1 MNAEF
6 TLMEA
11 GSKGT
16 SHASA
21 LGARVIGV
29 HDRGAEGPTVIVTAG
44 MHGNEQ
50 AGVIAARKVL
60 EQLEARPHPF
70 HGRLVCLAGNLKALE
85 CGERFLKRDLN
96 RIWHKEDIAEL
107 LSQPLEH
114 DGPEQ
119 VEQREL
125 LAAIDHELALAR
137 GRIVHVDL
145 HSTSASSAPFCIFAD
160 TLQNR
165 ELGAFFPIP
174 QLLGLEER
182 ISGPL
187 ISLMA
192 DRGNTAIVIE
202 GGRHADPRTEYHL
215 RAAIWISL
223 VASGL
228 LTREDAPEAQ
238 DGFEALGAAC
248 HGLPGVVE
256 IRHCQPILVGDG
268 FAMEEG
274 FDNFQWVGSGE
285 VVAHDSSGP
294 IATPEEGYM
303 LMPLYQGQGEDGFF
317 LGREASRSWLQL
329 SVWMRV
335 SGVEELLSGLPG
347 LERTAPDTLRAPG
360 SSVGPFVRRILRLF
374 GYRRERWTSA
384 GLEYRR
390 RPENP
395 AD

>member
-1 MNAEF
+1 
-6 TLMEA
+6 MEA

-16 SHASA
+16 RHATS
-21 LGARVIGV
+21 LGSRMIGV
-29 HDRGAEGPTVIVTAG
+29 YDRGEEGPTVIVTAG

-50 AGVIAARKVL
+50 AGVLAARKVL
-60 EQLEARPHPF
+60 AQLDATARPF
-70 HGRLVCLAGNLKALE
+70 HGRLVCIAGNLKALE

-96 RIWHKEDIAEL
+96 RIWHAEDIAQL
-107 LSQPLEH
+107 LNQSPEY

-119 VEQREL
+119 AEQREIL
-125 LAAIDHELALAR
+125 EAIDRELALSR
-137 GRIVHVDL
+137 GRVVHVDL
-145 HSTSASSAPFCIFAD
+145 HSTSASGAPFCIFAD

-182 ISGPL
+182 ITGPL

-192 DRGNTAIVIE
+192 DRGHTAIVIE
-202 GGRHADPRTEYHL
+202 GGRHADVGTEDHL

-228 LTREDAPEAQ
+228 MTEEDAPEARA
-238 DGFEALGAAC
+238 GFEALRAAAR
-248 HGLPGVVE
+248 GLPGVVE
-256 IRHCQPILVGDG
+256 ISHCQSILVGDG

-274 FDNFQWVGSGE
+274 FDNFQWVGAGDT
-285 VVAHDSSGP
+285 VARDHSGP

-317 LGREASRSWLQL
+317 LGREALRSWLRL
-329 SVWMRV
+329 SVWVRV
-335 SGVEELLSGLPG
+335 SGVEELLGGLPG
-347 LERTAPDTLRAPG
+347 IERIAPDTLRAPS
-360 SSVGPFVRRILRLF
+360 SSVGPFIRRILRLF
-374 GYRRERWTSA
+374 GYRRERWTPA
-384 GLEYRR
+384 GLEFMR
-390 RPENP
+390 RPEHP